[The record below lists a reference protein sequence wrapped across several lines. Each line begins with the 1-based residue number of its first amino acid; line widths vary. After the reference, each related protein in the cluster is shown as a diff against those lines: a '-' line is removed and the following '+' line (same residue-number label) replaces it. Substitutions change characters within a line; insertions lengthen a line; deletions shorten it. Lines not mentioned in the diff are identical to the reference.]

1 MYKTYC
7 YNPRLLRLWTGKEK
21 KEYFPLCLY
30 YAATIVMITA
40 DKKKENHR
48 AYSNKTSGDLKITN
62 KVNKPLG
69 LFGH

>member
-40 DKKKENHR
+40 DKKKKIIVHIVIRRPE
-48 AYSNKTSGDLKITN
+48 TSK
-62 KVNKPLG
+62 
-69 LFGH
+69 